1 MNKLLFFTVLAIV
14 FCSCGESKL
23 KNKVDYEVKIDK
35 IDSTS
40 YRELTDF
47 KVKQMSSNIIGL
59 DESTDFKF
67 YFSGLQK
74 VDSLK
79 SNQAYDSYLK
89 SIKNGEVADAGAYQV
104 KTLFKSK
111 TERYE
116 LWKLQYVSVDASP
129 NFYGSHVFLSY
140 FRNDSLKN
148 TYEVANSSTAGRS
161 SNSTITKANAHIKSD
176 SVLVSLVKITKMA
189 DKSDTAKIDKIIMVK

>member
-1 MNKLLFFTVLAIV
+1 MIFTVLAIV
-14 FCSCGESKL
+14 LYSCGESKL
-23 KNKVDYEVKIDK
+23 KNKVDYEVKIDR

-47 KVKQMSSNIIGL
+47 KVKQMSNNIIGL
-59 DESTDFKF
+59 EDNTDFKF

-79 SNQAYDSYLK
+79 SNQTYDAYFK

-129 NFYGSHVFLSY
+129 HFYGSHVFLSY

-148 TYEVANSSTAGRS
+148 TYEVANSSNEGS
-161 SNSTITKANAHIKSD
+161 QSNSIITKANAHIKSD
-176 SVLVSLVKITKMA
+176 SILVSLLKITKVA
-189 DKSDTAKIDKIIMVK
+189 DKTDTAKIDKLIMVR

>member
-1 MNKLLFFTVLAIV
+1 MKKLLFLPVLANL
-14 FCSCGESKL
+14 FYSCSESNL
-23 KNKVDYEVKIDK
+23 KNKVDYEVKMDK

-47 KVKQMSSNIIGL
+47 KVNQMSRNIIGL
-59 DESTDFKF
+59 EDNTDFVF

-79 SNQAYDSYLK
+79 SNKAYDSYLK
-89 SIKNGEVADAGAYQV
+89 SIKNGEIADAGAYQV

-116 LWKLQYVSVDASP
+116 LWKLQFVSMDASP
-129 NFYGSHVFLSY
+129 FFYGSHVFLSY

-148 TYEVANSSTAGRS
+148 TYEVANSSKAGNY
-161 SNSTITKANAHIKSD
+161 SNSIITKANARIKSD
-176 SVLVSLVKITKMA
+176 SILVTLLKITKAA
-189 DKSDTAKIDKIIMVK
+189 DKSDTAKIDKLIMVK